1 MSGLIITIIIIT
13 IIISSSSIKTAI
25 YSKGDIFPSVSRV
38 TWIADNAMRT
48 EESHLDYRVWL
59 QETPI

>member
-1 MSGLIITIIIIT
+1 MIIIMIIII
-13 IIISSSSIKTAI
+13 IIIIIKTAI
-25 YSKGDIFPSVSRV
+25 YSKGDIFPSVSRM

-48 EESHLDYRVWL
+48 KESHLDYRVWL